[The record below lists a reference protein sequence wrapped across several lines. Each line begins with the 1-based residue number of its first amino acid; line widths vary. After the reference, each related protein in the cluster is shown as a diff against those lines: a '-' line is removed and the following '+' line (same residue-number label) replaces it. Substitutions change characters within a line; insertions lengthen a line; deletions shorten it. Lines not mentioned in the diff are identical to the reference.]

1 MKKKI
6 KSIGEDYSKFLMI
19 YESVSYAR
27 KGFFGLR
34 DFYSMV
40 TEVCQSSI
48 QKGHDADFLEEYY
61 KAICRNFD
69 GQEKSLKLFRS
80 VIPDMNN

>member
-1 MKKKI
+1 
-6 KSIGEDYSKFLMI
+6 
-19 YESVSYAR
+19 
-27 KGFFGLR
+27 
-34 DFYSMV
+34 MV

-69 GQEKSLKLFRS
+69 GQEKSLETFRS
-80 VIPDMNN
+80 LISDMNN